1 VLLAVIILVNLY
13 IIVAP
18 FAPAV
23 IFWWQKDHTTRSAQ
37 LKQLI
42 QPPKPN
48 VKSVTPG
55 SPIPTQNTL
64 IVPSMMLNASILE
77 GTLRNEYKTLDQGI
91 WRWPLGSTPDQGGN
105 TILIGHRFTYT
116 TPRGIFYELN
126 QVAIGDE
133 IGVFWNGKEYLY
145 KVSTITV
152 VPPSQTSILN
162 QTTQAELT
170 LYTCTPT
177 WNPINRLV
185 VVASLESIRS
195 LSKI

>member
-1 VLLAVIILVNLY
+1 
-13 IIVAP
+13 
-18 FAPAV
+18 
-23 IFWWQKDHTTRSAQ
+23 
-37 LKQLI
+37 
-42 QPPKPN
+42 
-48 VKSVTPG
+48 
-55 SPIPTQNTL
+55 
-64 IVPSMMLNASILE
+64 MMLNASILE

-145 KVSTITV
+145 KVSSITV

-162 QTTQAELT
+162 QTTQ
-170 LYTCTPT
+170 P
-177 WNPINRLV
+177 N
-185 VVASLESIRS
+185 
-195 LSKI
+195 